1 MFTGNRLRGVRAVA
15 AALVACVSLSGCLS
29 ARMYV
34 DPALPVVGSED
45 FSAPVE
51 PQSANVL
58 FEFRTKGNANA
69 RATQETR
76 LIALEA
82 VRTSGLFSD
91 VVDGGAGPADGQL
104 RIVID
109 NVPVTDNAVAKG
121 VGTGLTMG
129 LVGSMVTDG
138 YVCTARYTR
147 DGVTTEATVEH
158 ALHTTIGN
166 HGGPEGLQ
174 AVPVQ
179 QAIETVVSQL
189 VLNALNRLED
199 DGAFGAP

>member
-1 MFTGNRLRGVRAVA
+1 MLVPNGLRGLRAVA
-15 AALVACVSLSGCLS
+15 AALVVCISLSGCLS

-34 DPALPVVGSED
+34 DPTLPVVGSED
-45 FSAPVE
+45 FTTPTD

-82 VRTSGLFSD
+82 VRKSGLFSD
-91 VVDGGAGPADGQL
+91 IVDGGAKAADSQL
-104 RIVID
+104 KIVID
-109 NVPVTDNAVAKG
+109 NVPVTENAAAKG
-121 VGTGLTMG
+121 VGTGLTLG
-129 LVGSMVTDG
+129 LAGSMVTDG
-138 YVCTARYTR
+138 YLCTASYTSG
-147 DGVTTEATVEH
+147 GVTTETTVEH

-174 AVPVQ
+174 PVPAQ
-179 QAIETVVSQL
+179 QAVETIVSQM
-189 VLNALNRLED
+189 VLNALKQLGD
-199 DGAFGAP
+199 DNAFGAP

>member
-1 MFTGNRLRGVRAVA
+1 MLAQNGLRGLRAVA
-15 AALVACVSLSGCLS
+15 TALVVCFLLSGCLS

-34 DPALPVVGSED
+34 DPALPVLGSDD
-45 FSAPVE
+45 FRAPAD

-82 VRTSGLFSD
+82 VRKSGLFSD
-91 VVDGGAGPADGQL
+91 VIDGGATAADAQL
-104 RIVID
+104 KIVID
-109 NVPVTDNAVAKG
+109 NIPVTENAAAKG

-138 YVCTARYTR
+138 YLCTASYTR
-147 DGVTTEATVEH
+147 DGVTTQTTVQH

-166 HGGPEGLQ
+166 HSGPEGLQ
-174 AVPVQ
+174 PVPAQ
-179 QAIETVVSQL
+179 QAVETVVTQM
-189 VLNALNRLED
+189 VLNALKQLGAD
-199 DGAFGAP
+199 SAFGAP